1 VLTIPDWINPER
13 VFEVGILIFPVST
26 SIHPV
31 TTVLSGILLF
41 CDEIRADFL
50 VPY

>member
-1 VLTIPDWINPER
+1 VVTIPDWINPER
-13 VFEVGILIFPVST
+13 VPEVGIPIFPVSI

-31 TTVLSGILLF
+31 TTVLSGIPIF